1 MTALPSAA
9 PPVLART
16 RLAVLVGAVVAMTLA
31 GAVIAAGI
39 VARGVPVETPPPT
52 VSGPFT
58 IGETART
65 SFGVLAVES
74 AERLKGLTAKDLAGM
89 THGISGYVPPDKVQV
104 QVSVTMRNLLRDP
117 SRWSPSQF
125 RLVTASRPATASVAK
140 GRTATSSSARPG
152 RLQPDAALDARIA
165 FLVPRD
171 GKKLYLQFREKPTSK
186 PLVFDLGRSSGR
198 KASAA
203 ELSTGLFG
211 HQHGGAR

>member
-9 PPVLART
+9 PHVLARA

-39 VARGVPVETPPPT
+39 VARGVPVETPSPT
-52 VSGPFT
+52 VTGPFT

-74 AERLKGLTAKDLAGM
+74 AGRLKGLTAKELAGM

-125 RLVTASRPATASVAK
+125 HLVTASRPATAAVAK
-140 GRTATSSSARPG
+140 GRAAISSSARPG

-165 FLVPRD
+165 FLVPRN
-171 GKKLYLQFREKPTSK
+171 GKKLYLQFRETPASK
-186 PLVFDLGRSSGR
+186 PLVFDLGRSTGR

-203 ELSTGLFG
+203 ELSTGVFA
-211 HQHGGAR
+211 HHGGAR